1 MQRRWPSRIWIVQPF
16 DAETRAANCSVTEY
30 AFSGQILAGQECITC
45 RLALERDNVVAAV
58 RPGGASVTIEP
69 GATVAIR

>member
-16 DAETRAANCSVTEY
+16 VAVTRAANCSVTEY
-30 AFSGQILAGQECITC
+30 AFSGLIFAGQESTTC
-45 RLALERDNVVAAV
+45 RLALERGNVVAAI
-58 RPGGASVTIEP
+58 RPGGASVTAEP